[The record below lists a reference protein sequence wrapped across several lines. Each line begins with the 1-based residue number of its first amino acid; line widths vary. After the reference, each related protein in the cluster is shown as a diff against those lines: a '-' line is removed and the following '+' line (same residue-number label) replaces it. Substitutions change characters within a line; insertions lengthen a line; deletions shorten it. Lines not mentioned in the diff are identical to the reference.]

1 MRRASLAFVLFS
13 SGCLHGAATLQQY
26 PQLLDFPQTPPIVE
40 GQWLGITTNEF
51 ELDTDLPEEQA
62 RYAAE
67 ICMREIAAIQA
78 VMGNTEPPHRVPV
91 RLIAMADSVDF
102 DSKFSARVLAL
113 STWQRGQQLL
123 LLAGAPERWEHRASL
138 VEGAPATVTHEMAHV
153 VLRRYFPVQ
162 PRWFAEGLAEYL
174 ASYKWSLDGTQ
185 VELGVANLNAYAAYR
200 HYRSVGL
207 AELLDWGGASAD
219 NGEAT
224 EASRYGYAWA
234 FVHWMIHTQPQLFA
248 DAMRQ
253 ISKGEGAI
261 EQFHREL
268 SPRGPEIDN
277 SVHAYMKTGDY
288 QTIFL
293 PVKITRHS
301 AQVHPLN
308 SDERREVQALIDAA
322 SKGYKGN

>member
-1 MRRASLAFVLFS
+1 MRWALIAIALLFS
-13 SGCLHGAATLQQY
+13 SCLHGAATLQQY

-40 GQWLGITTNEF
+40 GQWLGITTSEF

-78 VMGNTEPPHRVPV
+78 VMGNSEPPHQVPV
-91 RLIAMADSVDF
+91 RLIAMADSVAF

-113 STWQRGQQLL
+113 STWQHGQQLL
-123 LLAGAPERWEHRASL
+123 LLSGVPERWEHRASL

-174 ASYKWSLDGTQ
+174 ASYKWSLDGSQ
-185 VELGVANLNAYAAYR
+185 VELGVANLNAYAAYQ

-207 AELLDWGGASAD
+207 AEMLDWGGASVAD
-219 NGEAT
+219 GEAA

-253 ISKGEGAI
+253 IANGAGAI
-261 EQFHREL
+261 EQFDREL
-268 SPRGPEIDN
+268 APRGPEIDGA
-277 SVHAYMKTGDY
+277 VHAYMKTGDY

-293 PVKITRHS
+293 PVKTSRHT
-301 AQVHPLN
+301 AQVHPLTTE
-308 SDERREVQALIDAA
+308 ERAQVDALIDAA
-322 SKGYKGN
+322 SQGYRRK